1 MSPTV
6 VVDGVG
12 FVEFAVPSVGV
23 VYNLNCS
30 LEMELQDRGSDFI
43 LTVIT
48 INCYSAVGLG
58 LTVTI
63 ISDRG
68 PSHPVVAIV

>member
-1 MSPTV
+1 
-6 VVDGVG
+6 
-12 FVEFAVPSVGV
+12 
-23 VYNLNCS
+23 
-30 LEMELQDRGSDFI
+30 MELRIEVVRFHFDSNHDQFATG
-43 LTVIT
+43 
-48 INCYSAVGLG
+48 AVGLG